1 MLNLANIIFL
11 QPCCDVKML
20 VVFYFLQYFEMM
32 PVNAKK
38 KKFIFSELL
47 SEKAIIFSELLSE
60 KVIFV

>member
-38 KKFIFSELL
+38 KIIFSELL